1 MFCLIASFGKFID
14 VNINQKKG
22 WYYIG
27 RFVFNGIQS
36 EGKITSNLNGV
47 DSFTNLFLYSEAN
60 VNWPEVYGKRHD
72 CDFITGNKHATR
84 IFVKSEFEVI
94 IEKTPAPTFWY
105 IAVANCEND
114 VKVSGT
120 LHLQDVEWE
129 KTKVTYN

>member
-1 MFCLIASFGKFID
+1 M
-14 VNINQKKG
+14 
-22 WYYIG
+22 
-27 RFVFNGIQS
+27 
-36 EGKITSNLNGV
+36 
-47 DSFTNLFLYSEAN
+47 
-60 VNWPEVYGKRHD
+60 NWPEVYGKRHD